1 MNGDLVCRLGVDV
14 GGTFTDLALLARD
27 GHLVTRKV
35 LSTSGNYAEAI
46 FAGITD
52 VLQEAGITGGNVK
65 ELIHGTTLAT
75 NAIIE
80 RRGARTGLVTTEGF
94 RDLLEIGRLRLM
106 RLYDMDQ
113 ERPAPLVRRRWRF
126 EVAERLD
133 HRGVV
138 IRPLNRDGLERAIAG
153 IAAENLESVAVCLI
167 HAYANPE
174 HERAVAAAIRERL
187 PEVYLALSSE
197 VLPEIREFE
206 RTSTTVANAYVMPVL
221 DRYLSTLETGL
232 GAFDIKAPLLTMQSN
247 GGVMTAARARA
258 RPVQLIESG
267 PAAGV
272 IGTAAMARR
281 LGVANV
287 ISLDMGGTTTKA
299 SVIEEYEIRR
309 SSEFEVGGPIS
320 RGSRLNKGGGYLL
333 RTPAID
339 IAEVG
344 AGGGSIL
351 TVDVA
356 GALHVGPR
364 SAGAVPG
371 PVCYGNGGAA
381 ATLTDAN
388 VTLGYLAQ
396 DRLPSG
402 LPLDAAKAR
411 SAIFA
416 QIAPALGLPL
426 EEAAYGAY
434 LVDCAGIARAVR
446 AVTIERGREPR
457 DFTLVAFGGNDPLF
471 AAETARTLEIRTVL
485 VPPVPGVFSA
495 VGLLE
500 AELEHHLVRTL
511 NAPLAAL
518 TEDDVESAFEA
529 LADQA
534 TSLMRETASV
544 IDRAVDAKY
553 AGQSFEL
560 TIPLPGPRTPVA
572 AIAEIFAREHE
583 RTYGHRAHADPV
595 HIVNA
600 RIVARIP
607 RDGFVRPA
615 MPRNLSPMRGR
626 FGATAR
632 NAYFGQHH
640 GTLATPVLSRV
651 ELKPEET
658 MGRAAADRR
667 VRRDDTG
674 AARLLSPARS
684 LRQHRHS
691 DRSLRWI
698 NAGSANRYCSNWLS
712 MPLTR
717 SSTKWRSRSC
727 ALPTPIT

>member
-1 MNGDLVCRLGVDV
+1 MVWLAHVSRTQISGYIRQTRAENRGCNEQAMNGDLACRLGVDV
-14 GGTFTDLALLARD
+14 GGTFTDLVLLTR
-27 GHLVTRKV
+27 GGRLVTRKV

-46 FAGITD
+46 FSGIAD
-52 VLQEAGITGGNVK
+52 VLQEAGIAGNNVK
-65 ELIHGTTLAT
+65 ELIHGTTMAT

-126 EVAERLD
+126 EVAERFD
-133 HRGVV
+133 HRGEV
-138 IRPLNRDGLERAIAG
+138 IRPLDRDTLEQAIAG

-167 HAYANPE
+167 HAYANPK
-174 HERAVAAAIRERL
+174 HEQAVAASIRERL
-187 PEVYLALSSE
+187 AEVYLTLSSE

-232 GAFDIKAPLLTMQSN
+232 GTFEIRAPLLTMQSN

-272 IGTAAMARR
+272 IGTAAMARQ
-281 LGVANV
+281 LGIANV

-351 TVDVA
+351 TVDDA
-356 GALHVGPR
+356 GALHVGPH

-371 PVCYGNGGAA
+371 PVCYCNGGTAA
-381 ATLTDAN
+381 ALTDAN

-402 LPLDAAKAR
+402 LRLDAAKAR
-411 SAIFA
+411 GAISA
-416 QIAPALGLPL
+416 QISSALGLPL

-434 LVDCAGIARAVR
+434 LVGCAGIARAVR
-446 AVTIERGREPR
+446 AVTIERGRDPR
-457 DFTLVAFGGNDPLF
+457 DFTLIAFGGNGPLF
-471 AAETARTLEIRTVL
+471 AAEMARTLKIGTVL
-485 VPPVPGVFSA
+485 VPPAPGVFSA

-511 NAPLAAL
+511 NAPLAEL
-518 TEDDVESAFEA
+518 TEDKIESAFEA
-529 LADQA
+529 LANEA
-534 TSLMRETASV
+534 RGMVRETALPV
-544 IDRAVDAKY
+544 IERAVDAKY

-560 TIPLPGPRTPVA
+560 TIQVPGPRTPVA

-583 RTYGHRAHADPV
+583 RTYGHRADADPV
-595 HIVNA
+595 QIVNV

-607 RDGFVRPA
+607 RGGFFPSA
-615 MPRNLSPMRGR
+615 MPRNNGSMSGRVGRSMRD
-626 FGATAR
+626 
-632 NAYFGQHH
+632 AYFGRHH
-640 GTLATPVLSRV
+640 GILATPVLSRF
-651 ELKPEET
+651 ELGREEPRGGPLLIDEYDAT
-658 MGRAAADRR
+658 TLVPPGCS
-667 VRRDDTG
+667 
-674 AARLLSPARS
+674 ARLDHFDNIVIRIEA
-684 LRQHRHS
+684 
-691 DRSLRWI
+691 
-698 NAGSANRYCSNWLS
+698 
-712 MPLTR
+712 
-717 SSTKWRSRSC
+717 
-727 ALPTPIT
+727 

>member
-1 MNGDLVCRLGVDV
+1 MIEDRACRLGVDV
-14 GGTFTDLALLARD
+14 GGTFTDLVLVTED
-27 GHLVTRKV
+27 GRVITRKV
-35 LSTSGNYAEAI
+35 LSTSGDYAEAI
-46 FAGITD
+46 FAGIDD
-52 VLQEAGITGGNVK
+52 VLREADIAGASVE
-65 ELIHGTTLAT
+65 ELIHGTTVAT

-133 HRGVV
+133 HRGKV
-138 IRPLNRDGLERAIAG
+138 IRPLDRDTLERAIAG

-167 HAYANPE
+167 HAYANPAHE
-174 HERAVAAAIRERL
+174 HAVAASIRDRL
-187 PEVYLALSSE
+187 PNVYITLSSE

-232 GAFDIKAPLLTMQSN
+232 DAFEISAPLLTMQSN
-247 GGVMTAARARA
+247 GGVMTAARARS

-281 LGVANV
+281 LGIANV

-402 LPLDAAKAR
+402 LRLDAAKAR
-411 SAIFA
+411 SAISA
-416 QIAPALGLPL
+416 QIAAALGLPL

-434 LVDCAGIARAVR
+434 LVGCAGIARAVR
-446 AVTIERGREPR
+446 AVTIERGRDPR
-457 DFTLVAFGGNDPLF
+457 DFTLIAFGGNGPLF
-471 AAETARTLEIRTVL
+471 AAEVARTLEIRTVL
-485 VPPVPGVFSA
+485 VPTAPGVFSA

-511 NAPLAAL
+511 NAPLAEL
-518 TEDDVESAFEA
+518 TEDEIESAFEA
-529 LADQA
+529 LTDEARG
-534 TSLMRETASV
+534 LMRETSPV
-544 IDRAVDAKY
+544 IERAVDAKY

-560 TIPLPGPRTPVA
+560 TIQLPGPRAPAA
-572 AIAEIFAREHE
+572 AIAEAFAREHE
-583 RTYGHRAHADPV
+583 RTYGHRADADPV
-595 HIVNA
+595 QIVNV
-600 RIVARIP
+600 RIIARIP
-607 RDGFVRPA
+607 RERFFA
-615 MPRNLSPMRGR
+615 STMLSNNSSLSACTG
-626 FGATAR
+626 GNTR
-632 NAYFGQHH
+632 NAYFCQQH
-640 GTLATPVLSRV
+640 GVRATPVLSRF
-651 ELKPEET
+651 ELDREEP
-658 MGRAAADRR
+658 RR
-667 VRRDDTG
+667 G
-674 AARLLSPARS
+674 PLLIDEYDATTLVPP
-684 LRQHRHS
+684 
-691 DRSLRWI
+691 
-698 NAGSANRYCSNWLS
+698 GCSAHLDHFNNILIRIE
-712 MPLTR
+712 
-717 SSTKWRSRSC
+717 
-727 ALPTPIT
+727 A

>member
-1 MNGDLVCRLGVDV
+1 MNGDTACRLGVDV
-14 GGTFTDLALLARD
+14 GGTFTDLVLLTR
-27 GHLVTRKV
+27 GGRVVTRKV

-46 FAGITD
+46 FSGIAD
-52 VLQEAGITGGNVK
+52 VLQEADIAGNNVK
-65 ELIHGTTLAT
+65 ELIHGTTVAT

-133 HRGVV
+133 YRGEV
-138 IRPLNRDGLERAIAG
+138 IRPLDRDTLERAIAG

-167 HAYANPE
+167 HAYANPK
-174 HERAVAAAIRERL
+174 HEQAVAASIRERL
-187 PEVYLALSSE
+187 PEVYLTLSSE

-206 RTSTTVANAYVMPVL
+206 RTSTTVANAYVMPLL

-232 GAFDIKAPLLTMQSN
+232 GEFEISAPLLTMQSN

-272 IGTAAMARR
+272 IATAAMARQ
-281 LGVANV
+281 LGIANV

-309 SSEFEVGGPIS
+309 SSDFEVGGPIS

-351 TVDVA
+351 TVDDA
-356 GALHVGPR
+356 GALHVGPH

-371 PVCYGNGGAA
+371 PVCYGNGGTA

-402 LPLDAAKAR
+402 LRLDATTAR
-411 SAIFA
+411 GAISV
-416 QIAPALGLPL
+416 QLSSALGLPL

-434 LVDCAGIARAVR
+434 LVGCAGIARAVR
-446 AVTIERGREPR
+446 AVTIERGRDPR
-457 DFTLVAFGGNDPLF
+457 DFTLIAFGGNGPLF
-471 AAETARTLEIRTVL
+471 AAEMARTLEIGTVL
-485 VPPVPGVFSA
+485 VPPAPGVFSA

-511 NAPLAAL
+511 NAPLAEL

-529 LADQA
+529 LAEEA
-534 TSLMRETASV
+534 RSLMREPVV

-560 TIPLPGPRTPVA
+560 TIQLPGPRAPVA
-572 AIAEIFAREHE
+572 AIAEAFAREHE
-583 RTYGHRAHADPV
+583 RTYGHRADADPV
-595 HIVNA
+595 QIVNV
-600 RIVARIP
+600 RIIARIP
-607 RDGFVRPA
+607 RERFFA
-615 MPRNLSPMRGR
+615 STMPSNNGSLSVCVSGSV
-626 FGATAR
+626 R
-632 NAYFGQHH
+632 NAYFGQQH
-640 GTLATPVLSRV
+640 GVRATPVLSRFA
-651 ELKPEET
+651 LDREEPRDGPLLIDEYDAT
-658 MGRAAADRR
+658 TLVPPGSS
-667 VRRDDTG
+667 VRLDHFNNILIRIE
-674 AARLLSPARS
+674 A
-684 LRQHRHS
+684 
-691 DRSLRWI
+691 
-698 NAGSANRYCSNWLS
+698 
-712 MPLTR
+712 
-717 SSTKWRSRSC
+717 
-727 ALPTPIT
+727 

>member
-1 MNGDLVCRLGVDV
+1 MNGDPACRLGVDV
-14 GGTFTDLALLARD
+14 GGTFTDLVLLTHGRR
-27 GHLVTRKV
+27 LVTRKV

-46 FAGITD
+46 FAGIVD
-52 VLQEAGITGGNVK
+52 VLHEAGIAGDNIK
-65 ELIHGTTLAT
+65 ELIHGTTVAT

-94 RDLLEIGRLRLM
+94 SDLLEIGRLRLM

-113 ERPAPLVRRRWRF
+113 QRPAPLVRRRWRF

-133 HRGVV
+133 HRGTV
-138 IRPLNRDGLERAIAG
+138 IRPLDQESLEQAVAG
-153 IAAENLESVAVCLI
+153 IAAEKLESVAVCLI
-167 HAYANPE
+167 HAYANPA
-174 HERAVAAAIRERL
+174 HERAIAAAIRERL
-187 PEVYLALSSE
+187 TDVHLSLSSE

-221 DRYLSTLETGL
+221 DRYLSSLETGL
-232 GAFDIKAPLLTMQSN
+232 GAFDIRAPLLTMQSN
-247 GGVMTAARARA
+247 GGVMTAERART

-281 LGVANV
+281 LGLANV

-299 SVIEEYEIRR
+299 SVIEEHEIRR
-309 SSEFEVGGPIS
+309 SSELEVGGPIS

-351 TVDVA
+351 TVDDA
-356 GALHVGPR
+356 GALHVGPH

-371 PVCYGNGGAA
+371 PVCYGNGGTA

-434 LVDCAGIARAVR
+434 LVGCAGIARAVR
-446 AVTIERGREPR
+446 AVTIERGRDPR
-457 DFTLVAFGGNDPLF
+457 DFTLIAFGGNGPLF
-471 AAETARTLEIRTVL
+471 AAEMARTLEIGTVL
-485 VPPVPGVFSA
+485 VPTAPGVFSA

-500 AELEHHLVRTL
+500 SELEHHLVRTL
-511 NAPLAAL
+511 NAPLAEL
-518 TEDDVESAFEA
+518 TEDGIESAFEA
-529 LADQA
+529 LADEVR
-534 TSLMRETASV
+534 SLMRETASPV
-544 IDRAVDAKY
+544 IAHAVDAKY
-553 AGQSFEL
+553 VGQSFEL
-560 TIPLPGPRTPVA
+560 TIPLPGPRAPAA

-626 FGATAR
+626 FGA
-632 NAYFGQHH
+632 
-640 GTLATPVLSRV
+640 
-651 ELKPEET
+651 
-658 MGRAAADRR
+658 
-667 VRRDDTG
+667 
-674 AARLLSPARS
+674 
-684 LRQHRHS
+684 
-691 DRSLRWI
+691 
-698 NAGSANRYCSNWLS
+698 
-712 MPLTR
+712 
-717 SSTKWRSRSC
+717 
-727 ALPTPIT
+727 